1 MLIKKIK
8 TANGHYIYDTWTNE
22 ILAVDAAIHA
32 LLPGTPTEEVPTDAK
47 SRQEAEAAIANA
59 QADGYFSA
67 DLPEIANFPSVC
79 HESIR
84 KTLIEKGPD
93 HLIINLTERCNFR
106 CRYCS
111 YSGAYENMRT
121 HSEQRMSVETLRAA
135 LDWLLAY
142 PRKDYSVGFYG
153 GEPLMEMDLLQ
164 EAVSY
169 LRSRTDKPLVFR
181 TTTNGALLNEKT
193 CRFLIE
199 QDFHVNISIDG
210 PAEVNDRYRIL
221 KHGVGGFEHTWEGIQ
236 RLHDMSP
243 EWFARR
249 VSYSLVAAP
258 PVELMKIQAFT
269 DAHPEIFAD
278 HSIAVSSVN
287 PYPSNL
293 GETLPLSG
301 NREAFVAERDALFA
315 AFRSKMLA
323 GETSPTDFALNFFK
337 NDFLDLHQREM
348 SRMEPVTTSDGQ
360 CVPGDGKCMVDL
372 DGSLYMCERVGGTR
386 RLGDIHNK
394 GFDLPAVFGF
404 LDEYHEFLQEQCRH
418 CWMLRLCNKCFVHF
432 RHDEN
437 FSRERLN
444 SFCANQEKRWT
455 WVLERYIGLR
465 EEMPE
470 VFDWAPLPD

>member
-1 MLIKKIK
+1 MLVKKIK

-22 ILAVDAAIHA
+22 ILSVDAAVYD
-32 LLPGTPTEEVPTDAK
+32 LLPGETSVAPTIDEKT
-47 SRQEAEAAIANA
+47 RQEAQAAIAEA
-59 QADGYFSA
+59 QAGGYFSTQS
-67 DLPEIANFPSVC
+67 PEISNFPQEC
-79 HESIR
+79 HDGIR
-84 KTLIEKGPD
+84 KTLTETGPD

-121 HSEQRMSVETLRAA
+121 HSEKRMSPETLHAA
-135 LDWLLAY
+135 LDWLVSF
-142 PRKDYSVGFYG
+142 PRNEYGVGFYG
-153 GEPLMEMDLLQ
+153 GEPLMEMDVI
-164 EAVSY
+164 EDAVSY
-169 LRSRTDKPLVFR
+169 LRSRTDKPVTLR

-193 CRFLIE
+193 CRFLIDH
-199 QDFHVNISIDG
+199 DFRVNISIDG
-210 PAEVNDRYRIL
+210 PAEVNDRYRLL
-221 KHGVGGFEHTWEGIQ
+221 KHGVGGFAHTWAGIQ

-243 EWFARR
+243 EWFSRR
-249 VSYSLVAAP
+249 VSYSMVAAP
-258 PVELMKIQAFT
+258 PVELMKIQKFT
-269 DAHPEIFAD
+269 DAHREIFAD
-278 HSIAVSSVN
+278 HSISISSVN

-301 NREAFVAERDALFA
+301 SREAFIAERDALFSTS
-315 AFRSKMLA
+315 RTKMLA
-323 GETSPTDFALNFFK
+323 GLTSPADFSLNFFK

-348 SRMEPVTTSDGQ
+348 SRMEPITTSDGQ

-386 RLGDIHNK
+386 RLGDVYK
-394 GFDLPAVFGF
+394 GFDLAAVFAF
-404 LDEYHEFLQEQCRH
+404 LDEYHEFLQEHCRH
-418 CWMLRLCNKCFVHF
+418 RWMLRLCNKCFVHF

-444 SFCANQEKRWT
+444 SYCANQEKRWS